1 MLVIAIAGFIIGS
14 NEAIRSQL
22 LGQIQS
28 LIGQQTAEAIDQMIE
43 QNTRSG
49 GGIVASIIGVV
60 TLLIDATGLF
70 GQLQGALNTIW
81 DVEEKSSGRILGIVK
96 DRFLSLTM
104 VLGLSFLLLVSL
116 VISTGLTVINN
127 YFNSLFGGFGG
138 LAEVINFAVSTLV
151 IGLMFSLIFKVL
163 PDRSSFCCYGS
174 TTRPKYYFLALSLP
188 RSMPGAIDHWETVR
202 RMRSGPTTFR
212 PSLLPPG
219 LMK

>member
-1 MLVIAIAGFIIGS
+1 VLVIAIAGFIIGS

-81 DVEEKSSGRILGIVK
+81 DVEEKSSGGI
-96 DRFLSLTM
+96 S
-104 VLGLSFLLLVSL
+104 G
-116 VISTGLTVINN
+116 
-127 YFNSLFGGFGG
+127 
-138 LAEVINFAVSTLV
+138 
-151 IGLMFSLIFKVL
+151 
-163 PDRSSFCCYGS
+163 SSRTASY
-174 TTRPKYYFLALSLP
+174 
-188 RSMPGAIDHWETVR
+188 H
-202 RMRSGPTTFR
+202 
-212 PSLLPPG
+212 
-219 LMK
+219 